1 VTGKTVLLGLT
12 VAAIGGIAA
21 VALWCPCC
29 HKDAQA
35 RATTATAPER
45 PTNAGPLPVPSPFP
59 SLAGIPVAPGAALAD
74 SAAGPP
80 RPLMTIDQAPEEPP
94 PPGAEVT
101 YAPSEN
107 PPPLAPA
114 GSISEISSPFK
125 TPEEKRIYEER
136 QKQDWEEKKTR
147 ELGMIVELLTRE
159 LGLSAMQTERL
170 RGILE
175 EESKRRI
182 AVVDDL
188 TEGRIDQNQ
197 FRDRVDAS
205 LKQGRNELA
214 SLFSPE
220 QYAKYQTLEPRRQ
233 ALNDKTITGH

>member
-1 VTGKTVLLGLT
+1 MTGKKLLLGVS

-29 HKDAQA
+29 HKEA
-35 RATTATAPER
+35 RERTTAAAARTER
-45 PTNAGPLPVPSPFP
+45 PSSAPLPIPSPP
-59 SLAGIPVAPGAALAD
+59 TSGAPVAAIAAPGGG
-74 SAAGPP
+74 AAGPP
-80 RPLMTIDQAPEEPP
+80 RPMLTIDQAPEEPP
-94 PPGAEVT
+94 PPGVDVT

-114 GSISEISSPFK
+114 GSISEIGNPFK
-125 TPEEKRIYEER
+125 TPEERRIFEER
-136 QKQDWEEKKTR
+136 QRRDWEEKKAR
-147 ELGMIVELLTRE
+147 ELGLIVELLTRE

-170 RGILE
+170 RGILQ

-182 AVVDDL
+182 EIVTDL

-205 LKQGRNELA
+205 LKQGRSELA

-220 QYAKYQTLEPRRQ
+220 QLAKYETLEPRRQ

>member
-1 VTGKTVLLGLT
+1 MRGKTALLGLG

-29 HKDAQA
+29 HKDAEGRPQA
-35 RATTATAPER
+35 TATTDRTSGAA
-45 PTNAGPLPVPSPFP
+45 PLPVPTPLP
-59 SLAGIPVAPGAALAD
+59 TLAALPAADGAAPAD
-74 SAAGPP
+74 GAAGPP
-80 RPLMTIDQAPEEPP
+80 RPMMTIDEAPEEPP
-94 PPGAEVT
+94 PPGVDVT

-114 GSISEISSPFK
+114 GSISAISDPFK
-125 TPEEKRIYEER
+125 TPEERRVFEER
-136 QKQDWEEKKTR
+136 QRQDWEEKKAR
-147 ELGMIVELLTRE
+147 ELGLIVELLTRD
-159 LGLSAMQTERL
+159 LGLTAMQTERL
-170 RGILE
+170 RGILQ

-182 AVVDDL
+182 EIVTDL

-205 LKQGRNELA
+205 LKQGRGELA

-220 QYAKYQTLEPRRQ
+220 QYAKYQTMEPRRQ
-233 ALNDKTITGH
+233 ALNDKTITGR